1 MRIKIADKHYLN
13 SDAQC
18 YWISQEVEVKKG
30 RNKGNLTEKRVSGY
44 YRLLTE
50 LLANFAEAKVRSADA
65 ETMTELKQAVK
76 DTEKVIREM
85 TESLKHFN
93 KELKIKDGEIPL

>member
-30 RNKGNLTEKRVSGY
+30 NNKGNLTEKRVSGY
-44 YRLLTE
+44 YRQLTE
-50 LLANFAEAKVRSADA
+50 LFANFAEAKIRSSDA
-65 ETMTELKQAVK
+65 ETITELKQAVK

-85 TESLKHFN
+85 TDSLKHLD
-93 KELKIKDGEIPL
+93 KGLEIKDKEMPL